1 MVLGLCNHILDLSGQ
16 KFTVLGGIKMSCY
29 WLMEGT
35 FQSIMFVS
43 DVNGCYNDEGQ
54 QLEMKIKNEIG
65 PLTLSLH
72 VFEK

>member
-1 MVLGLCNHILDLSGQ
+1 
-16 KFTVLGGIKMSCY
+16 
-29 WLMEGT
+29 MEGT

-72 VFEK
+72 FFEK

>member
-1 MVLGLCNHILDLSGQ
+1 
-16 KFTVLGGIKMSCY
+16 
-29 WLMEGT
+29 MEGT

-43 DVNGCYNDEGQ
+43 NGNGCYNDEGQ

>member
-1 MVLGLCNHILDLSGQ
+1 
-16 KFTVLGGIKMSCY
+16 
-29 WLMEGT
+29 MEGI

-54 QLEMKIKNEIG
+54 QLEMEIKNVIS